1 MKSLDIARN
10 YNLSSIAFSNSF
22 PIVLSR
28 MIGQKAFGES

>member
-10 YNLSSIAFSNSF
+10 YNLSPIAFSNSF

-28 MIGQKAFGES
+28 IIDQKAFGKS